1 VIIREARTEDIA
13 GIAKVH
19 VDTWQT
25 TYAGIVPDEHLAN
38 MTYSS
43 YENRKLLLCQ
53 ASIGG

>member
-1 VIIREARTEDIA
+1 MIIREARTEDIA